1 MLLCVS
7 ASAEIPAWEE
17 LLDALDA
24 VSPLID
30 DARPGLAFA
39 DMRGSSGDPAEWMRH
54 ARSAIAPFVL
64 GARLGV
70 GSNKTCARA
79 AARVG
84 DGTICP
90 AGGER
95 SFLAPLSVELL
106 EIDPKVVERLR
117 LLGIERMGDL
127 ARLPHGP
134 FVRRFGPQAAIW
146 HACAS
151 GRDPAP
157 LVPRAHCVAIEASM
171 FGEGRADDEAQVIF
185 ALRVLLSRICTDLER
200 CGKRAGSLQLDVE
213 LEDAETVCFEVL
225 LAAPT
230 VGERDMLDIV
240 RAKLEGVRFE
250 SAIVGL
256 RLRATRLEEG
266 AERIALFADG
276 DFDPQA
282 IAVAISR
289 LEAMLGE
296 PVRQART
303 CSAHVLEERFSYDP
317 FRASHVGDPKSL
329 TGTPA
334 LRACAPPNGQAVGP
348 PLVPQLRLMAVT
360 EIDVRV
366 RNGEP
371 AAVASAGNPPRAVV
385 ECSGPWRVEIGW
397 FSDAYVIRDE
407 YDLLLED
414 GELYRIYRQGTQ
426 WYLRGAYD

>member
-7 ASAEIPAWEE
+7 ASAEIPSWEE

-30 DARPGLAFA
+30 DARPGLAFV
-39 DMRGSSGDPAEWMRH
+39 DMRGSSGDPAEWMR
-54 ARSAIAPFVL
+54 RTRKAIAPFVL
-64 GARLGV
+64 DARLGV

-79 AARVG
+79 AALVG

-95 SFLAPLSVELL
+95 SFLAPLSLEFL

-117 LLGIERMGDL
+117 LLGIERMGEL

-134 FVRRFGPQAAIW
+134 FVRRFGPEAAIW

-151 GRDPAP
+151 GRDSAP
-157 LVPRAHCVAIEASM
+157 LVPRAHSVAIEASM

-185 ALRVLLSRICTDLER
+185 ALRVLLSRICADLEQ

-213 LEDAETVCFEVL
+213 LEDAQTQCFDVL
-225 LAAPT
+225 LASPT
-230 VGERDMLDIV
+230 VRERDMLDVV

-250 SAIVGL
+250 SPIVGL
-256 RLRATRLEEG
+256 RLRAARLEEG
-266 AERIALFADG
+266 GEKIALFADG

-296 PVRQART
+296 PVRRART
-303 CSAHVLEERFSYDP
+303 RSAHVLEERFAYDSFTAP
-317 FRASHVGDPKSL
+317 KRNDATLSKAGESRVVEGRRVGDSL
-329 TGTPA
+329 I
-334 LRACAPPNGQAVGP
+334 
-348 PLVPQLRLMAVT
+348 PQLRLMAVT

-371 AAVASAGNPPRAVV
+371 AAVGLDGKAPRAVV

-397 FSDAYVIRDE
+397 FSDTYVVRDE
-407 YDLLLED
+407 YDVLLED
-414 GELYRIYRQGTQ
+414 GELYRIYRQGAQ
-426 WYLRGAYD
+426 WYLRGNYD

>member
-30 DARPGLAFA
+30 DARTGLAFA
-39 DMRGSSGDPAEWMRH
+39 DMRGSPGDPAEWMR
-54 ARSAIAPFVL
+54 RTREAIAPFVL
-64 GARLGV
+64 DVRLGV

-79 AARVG
+79 AALAG
-84 DGTICP
+84 DGTVCP
-90 AGGER
+90 AGSER
-95 SFLAPLSVELL
+95 TFLAPLGLGLL
-106 EIDPKVVERLR
+106 EIDSKVLERLHLLGVER
-117 LLGIERMGDL
+117 IGDL

-146 HACAS
+146 HACAR

-157 LVPRAHCVAIEASM
+157 FVPRAHSVAIEASI
-171 FGEGRADDEAQVIF
+171 FGDGRADDEAQVIF
-185 ALRVLLSRICTDLER
+185 ALRVLLSRICSDLER

-213 LEDAETVCFEVL
+213 LEDAGAQSFDVVL
-225 LAAPT
+225 ASPT
-230 VGERDMLDIV
+230 VRERDMLDVV
-240 RAKLEGVRFE
+240 RAKLDGVRFE
-250 SAIVGL
+250 APIVGL
-256 RLRATRLEEG
+256 RVRAARLEEG
-266 AERIALFADG
+266 GEKIALFADG

-303 CSAHVLEERFSYDP
+303 RSAHVLEERFTYSPYVAP
-317 FRASHVGDPKSL
+317 KLHVRSNVIPSKAAKGRVVEGRRAADTL
-329 TGTPA
+329 I
-334 LRACAPPNGQAVGP
+334 
-348 PLVPQLRLMAVT
+348 PQLRLLAVT
-360 EIDVRV
+360 EIEVRV

-371 AAVASAGNPPRAVV
+371 AAVAPNNKPLRTVV

-407 YDLLLED
+407 YDVLLDD
-414 GELYRIYRQGTQ
+414 GELYRIYRQGAR

>member
-1 MLLCVS
+1 VLLCVS

-39 DMRGSSGDPAEWMRH
+39 DMRGSPGSPDEWLRRTR
-54 ARSAIAPFVL
+54 AAIAPFAL
-64 GARLGV
+64 DARLGV

-79 AARVG
+79 AAYVG

-90 AGGER
+90 AGSER
-95 SFLAPLSVELL
+95 NFLAPLSLELL
-106 EIDPKVVERLR
+106 EIDPKVLERLR

-127 ARLPHGP
+127 AQLPHGP
-134 FVRRFGPQAAIW
+134 FVRRFGPKAATW
-146 HACAS
+146 HACAR

-157 LVPRAHCVAIEASM
+157 FVPRAHSVAIEASM

-185 ALRVLLSRICTDLER
+185 ALRMLLSRICSDLER
-200 CGKRAGSLQLDVE
+200 CGKRAGSLQLGVE
-213 LEDAETVCFEVL
+213 LEDGGTPSFDVT
-225 LAAPT
+225 LASPT
-230 VGERDMLDIV
+230 VRDRDMLDVV
-240 RAKLEGVRFE
+240 RAKLEGVHFE
-250 SAIVGL
+250 SPIIGL
-256 RLRATRLEEG
+256 RVRAARLEEG
-266 AERIALFADG
+266 GEKIALFAGG

-303 CSAHVLEERFSYDP
+303 RSAHVLEERFTYDP
-317 FRASHVGDPKSL
+317 YVAPKREPMHEERVQTARDTL
-329 TGTPA
+329 I
-334 LRACAPPNGQAVGP
+334 
-348 PLVPQLRLMAVT
+348 PQLRLMAVI

-371 AAVASAGNPPRAVV
+371 VAVASDGNPSRAVV

-397 FSDAYVIRDE
+397 FSDAYVVRDE
-407 YDLLLED
+407 YDVLLDD
-414 GELYRIYRQGTQ
+414 GELYRIYRQGAK

>member
-1 MLLCVS
+1 VLLCVS
-7 ASAEIPAWEE
+7 ANAEIPSWEE

-39 DMRGSSGDPAEWMRH
+39 DMRGSSGNPGEWMQR
-54 ARSAIAPFVL
+54 ARAAIAPFVL

-79 AARVG
+79 AAHVA
-84 DGTICP
+84 DGGVCT
-90 AGGER
+90 AGTER
-95 SFLAPLSVELL
+95 SFLAPLALELL

-117 LLGIERMGDL
+117 LLGVERIGDL

-134 FVRRFGPQAAIW
+134 FVRRFGPEAARW
-146 HACAS
+146 HACAR
-151 GRDPAP
+151 GQDPTP
-157 LVPRAHCVAIEASM
+157 FVPRGHAVAIEASI
-171 FGEGRADDEAQVIF
+171 FGEGRTEDEAQVVF
-185 ALRVLLSRICTDLER
+185 ALRMLLSRICADLER

-213 LEDAETVCFEVL
+213 LEDAETRNFDVM
-225 LAAPT
+225 LASPT
-230 VGERDMLDIV
+230 VRERDMLDVV
-240 RAKLEGVRFE
+240 RAKLEGVQFE
-250 SAIVGL
+250 SSIVGL
-256 RLRATRLEEG
+256 RLRAGRLEEG
-266 AERIALFADG
+266 GEKIALFADG

-303 CSAHVLEERFSYDP
+303 RNAHVLEERFAYDTY
-317 FRASHVGDPKSL
+317 RAPKREPLHEERSQ
-329 TGTPA
+329 T
-334 LRACAPPNGQAVGP
+334 ACDT
-348 PLVPQLRLMAVT
+348 LVPQLRLMAVT

-371 AAVASAGNPPRAVV
+371 AAVASDAKPPRAVV

-397 FSDAYVIRDE
+397 FSDGYVVRDE
-407 YDLLLED
+407 YDVLLDD